1 MVDDLAAT
9 FLGACAIDQIGVA
22 DRFTVR
28 LGARQH
34 WWAPPAAPSPEAAVF
49 TEMRDLLKR

>member
-22 DRFTVR
+22 NRFTVR
-28 LGARQH
+28 LGARQY
-34 WWAPPAAPSPEAAVF
+34 WWHRLPRRRPKPPCSPRCVIF
-49 TEMRDLLKR
+49 